1 MSKALGAHSLSI
13 MSTRQSQTIEDRL
26 DPARAEAWCA
36 TLGLKRPVGVGQTL
50 PLFSHHAFFWEPSRR
65 DQLGDDG
72 HSIDGLARGL
82 SDLPVRMWAGG
93 HVTWHAPFRSGVAA
107 KKTTRAVAVT
117 RKSGRSGQLDFVT
130 LRHEIHQRGALV
142 LSEDQELVFREEGS
156 RAADK
161 MAATGEA
168 DERRALK
175 LDLVTLFQFS
185 ALTFN
190 AHRIHYD
197 ADYAR
202 ALGYDGVVVHGPL
215 LAAVLAGFAEDHF
228 GALNS
233 FSFRA
238 HAPLVLGEVAWLCR
252 AGTQLWVEGARR
264 GIAMTAEAA

>member
-1 MSKALGAHSLSI
+1 MT
-13 MSTRQSQTIEDRL
+13 TRQSRTIEDRV

-36 TLGLKRPVGVGQTL
+36 ALGLKCDTSVGQAL
-50 PLFSHHAFFWEPSRR
+50 PVFAHHAFFWEHSAP

-72 HSIDGLARGL
+72 HSLDGIARGL

-93 HVTWHAPFRSGVAA
+93 RVAWHAPFRLGVAA
-107 KKTTRAVAVT
+107 KKTTRAIAAT

-130 LRHEIHQRGALV
+130 LRHEVHQRGALV
-142 LSEDQELVFREEGS
+142 LTEDQELVFREEGS
-156 RAADK
+156 RAAEK

-175 LDLVTLFQFS
+175 LDAAALFRFS

-215 LAAVLAGFAEDHF
+215 LATLLAGFADERLGGLKH
-228 GALNS
+228 

-238 HAPLVLGEVAWLCR
+238 LAPLVLGEVAWLCR
-252 AGTQLWVEGARR
+252 AGSQYWVEGARR
-264 GIAMTAEAA
+264 GIAMTAEAS